1 MQLNMGLIWIGALLV
16 LGGVLLTAAKA
27 LGQGRLSGLRSARQ
41 GYASNTLEPKGASAR
56 LPLRA
61 LWPGLLLLALG
72 ALLLV
77 AGATAWIPAT

>member
-16 LGGVLLTAAKA
+16 LGGVLYTAAKA
-27 LGQGRLSGLRSARQ
+27 LGRGRLSEIRSARQ
-41 GYASNTLEPKGASAR
+41 GYASNTLEPKGARAR
-56 LPLRA
+56 LPSRA

-77 AGATAWIPAT
+77 AGATAWMPET

>member
-16 LGGVLLTAAKA
+16 FGGLLLTAAKA
-27 LGQGRLSGLRSARQ
+27 LGRGRLSEVRSARQ
-41 GYASNTLEPKGASAR
+41 GHTSNTLEPKGASAR

-72 ALLLV
+72 ALLLL
-77 AGATAWIPAT
+77 AGATAWVP

>member
-1 MQLNMGLIWIGALLV
+1 MQLNMGLIWIGALFI

-27 LGQGRLSGLRSARQ
+27 LRRGRLSEVRSARPD
-41 GYASNTLEPKGASAR
+41 YASSTLEPKGASAR

-77 AGATAWIPAT
+77 VGATAWMPET